1 MNTKRILMLSLSIII
16 TACNLPFMATNGTGE
31 TEPSL
36 TEQPT
41 SSAPPTRTPI
51 PVPEHIIAVRVVNGI
66 GEFYNRRTGEKF
78 VPRGTNYLYMG
89 EISEVRGSGSY
100 IENAT
105 FDTNHYDPQRSET
118 ALNSLQAH
126 GYNTVR
132 VFITDST
139 HGVVGYSNR
148 VSDGYM
154 DNLADFLTKAKARDI
169 FVIFT
174 IDWLPGGIYGEVM
187 NRDCCDTFGSTTVQ
201 MLTKGGV
208 EGTALLFRDVFKE
221 LLERGAPTEHILAY
235 QLRNEAYFDT
245 TSPPFTLNRTVTTA
259 NGKSYDMSNKEEWV
273 PMIDEGIV
281 HFIDT
286 VRAEILE
293 VDPTALVTIGFFVPQ
308 TPNPVNIGDPR
319 LVETEK
325 AIWESSADFIDLHAY
340 PGFNFTLK
348 KTVENFKINGME
360 EKPIIMGEFGA
371 FKSQFG
377 TTQRGAA
384 TLQDWQI
391 ESCQYGFDGWL
402 LWHWDTVDANIWNAL
417 DGGEFIAKT
426 LSPLEMPDPCR
437 K

>member
-1 MNTKRILMLSLSIII
+1 MNAKRIILLCLFTI
-16 TACNLPFMATNGTGE
+16 TACNLPLTTRDPQPALTKAPTLSIPPMAT
-31 TEPSL
+31 S
-36 TEQPT
+36 
-41 SSAPPTRTPI
+41 I
-51 PVPEHIIAVRVVNGI
+51 PVPEHIIGVRVVDGI
-66 GEFYNRRTGEKF
+66 GEFYDRRVGEKF
-78 VPRGTNYLYMG
+78 VPRGANYLFMG
-89 EISEVRGSGSY
+89 EIREVHGGGSY

-105 FDTNHYDPQRSET
+105 FDTNHYDPQRTET
-118 ALNSLQAH
+118 ALSGMREH

-139 HGVVGYSNR
+139 HGVVGFSRR
-148 VSDGYM
+148 VEHEYM
-154 DNLADFLTKAKARDI
+154 DNLADFLTRAKAHDI

-201 MLTKGGV
+201 MLTKGGI
-208 EGTALLFRDVFKE
+208 EGTALLFQDVIKE
-221 LLERGAPTEHILAY
+221 LHARGAPTEHILAY

-245 TSPPFTLNRTVTTA
+245 NSPPFTLNRVVTTA
-259 NGKSYDMSNKEEWV
+259 NGRSYDLSSKENWT

-286 VRAEILE
+286 VRAEILK

-308 TPNPVNIGDPR
+308 GPNPVNIGDPR
-319 LVETEK
+319 LVATEK

-340 PGFNFTLK
+340 PGFNFSLK
-348 KTVENFKINGME
+348 KTVENFKINGLE

-377 TTQRGAA
+377 TARTGARA
-384 TLQDWQI
+384 LQDWQV

-402 LWHWDTVDANIWNAL
+402 IWHWDTVDANIWNAL
-417 DGGEFIAKT
+417 DADELIAKA
-426 LSPLEMPDPCR
+426 LSPADMPNPCQ

>member
-1 MNTKRILMLSLSIII
+1 MSVKRILLTSLFVVL
-16 TACNLPFMATNGTGE
+16 ACNLPFITGGNGEKAEPAATEHPT
-31 TEPSL
+31 PSVPS
-36 TEQPT
+36 TQT
-41 SSAPPTRTPI
+41 AIPI
-51 PVPEHIIAVRVVNGI
+51 PEHIIGVRVVGGI
-66 GEFYNRRTGEKF
+66 GEFYDRRTGEKF
-78 VPRGTNYLYMG
+78 IPRGANYLYMG
-89 EISEVRGSGSY
+89 EIREVHGTSSY

-118 ALNSLQAH
+118 ALDGMQRH

-139 HGVVGYSNR
+139 HGLVGFSTR
-148 VSDGYM
+148 VEDGYM
-154 DNLADFLTKAKARDI
+154 DNLADFLTRAKAHEV

-187 NRDCCDTFGSTTVQ
+187 NRHCCDTFGSTTVQ
-201 MLTKGGV
+201 MLTQGGV
-208 EGTALLFRDVFKE
+208 DATALLFQDVFRE
-221 LLERGAPTEHILAY
+221 LRERGAPTEYIFAY

-245 TSPPFTLNRTVTTA
+245 KSPPFTLNTAVTTA
-259 NGKSYDMSNKEEWV
+259 NGKSYDTSSKDDWIR
-273 PMIDEGIV
+273 MIDEGIV
-281 HFIDT
+281 YFIDS

-308 TPNPVNIGDPR
+308 GPNPVNIGDPR

-360 EKPIIMGEFGA
+360 EKPIIMGEFGG
-371 FKSQFG
+371 FKSQFS
-377 TTQRGAA
+377 TAQRGARA
-384 TLQDWQI
+384 LQDWQI

-402 LWHWDTVDANIWNAL
+402 LWHWDTVDAHIWNAL
-417 DGGEFIAKT
+417 DAGEMIAKT

>member
-1 MNTKRILMLSLSIII
+1 MNIKRILLPSLIVIL
-16 TACNLPFMATNGTGE
+16 ACNLPFIAAEGGGGSAPAV
-31 TEPSL
+31 TEH
-36 TEQPT
+36 PT
-41 SSAPPTRTPI
+41 SSAPPTQTPI
-51 PVPEHIIAVRVVNGI
+51 PIPDHIIGVRAVDGV
-66 GEFYNRRTGEKF
+66 GEFYDRRTGERF
-78 VPRGTNYLYMG
+78 VPRGANYLYMG
-89 EISEVRGSGSY
+89 EIREVHGTASY

-105 FDTNHYDPQRSET
+105 FDTNHYDPQRTEI
-118 ALNSLQAH
+118 ALSGMQKH

-139 HGVVGYSNR
+139 HGVVGFSTR
-148 VSDGYM
+148 VEDGYM
-154 DNLADFLTKAKARDI
+154 DNLAEFLTRAKAHEI

-174 IDWLPGGIYGEVM
+174 IDWLPGGVYGEIM
-187 NRDCCDTFGSTTVQ
+187 NRHCCDTFGTTTVQ

-208 EGTALLFRDVFKE
+208 DATALLFQDVFRE
-221 LLERGAPTEHILAY
+221 LHRRGAPTEYILAY

-245 TSPPFTLNRTVTTA
+245 KVPPFTLNAAVTTA
-259 NGKSYDMSNKEEWV
+259 NGKSYDMSNKDEWIA
-273 PMIDEGIV
+273 MIDEGIV

-286 VRAEILE
+286 VRAEIHE

-308 TPNPVNIGDPR
+308 RPNPVNIGDPR

-371 FKSQFG
+371 FKSQFS
-377 TTQRGAA
+377 TAQRSVTA
-384 TLQDWQI
+384 LQDWQI

-417 DGGEFIAKT
+417 DADELIART
-426 LSPLEMPDPCR
+426 LSPLEMPDPCV